1 MKKRLLL
8 VVCVVVVVAALAL
21 PVSASGASS
30 DAKAPSES
38 GGFWYLV
45 KSGDTLASIAR
56 RYGVPVDGLAAVN
69 GLSSINRIWA
79 GTYLWIP
86 ASTVPPTFPPGQTC
100 RTKYTVRRGDT
111 LAKIAA
117 RYGVTVWRL
126 AWNNGITNYNYIY
139 PGQRLCIPWAGTPR

>member
-1 MKKRLLL
+1 VKKRLLL
-8 VVCVVVVVAALAL
+8 AGCILVVIIALAL
-21 PVSASGASS
+21 PASAWAST
-30 DAKAPSES
+30 DAKVSPQG

-56 RYGVPVDGLAAVN
+56 RFGVSVDGLAAVN
-69 GLSSINRIWA
+69 GLKSINRIWA

-86 ASTVPPTFPPGQTC
+86 AATVPPTFPPGQTC
-100 RTKYTVRRGDT
+100 RTKYTVKRGDT

-117 RYGVTVWRL
+117 YYGVTMWRL
-126 AWNNGITNYNYIY
+126 AWNNGIKNYNVIY